1 MGTVRLMSRLSRGA
15 APVAGPTLDVTREQ
29 IIAFRRRT
37 GALDERLPPGPASLG
52 RAAWAGLQDSVPR
65 SASHSL
71 HARVAATAPDAWE
84 DPSLV
89 QAWGLRY
96 TAYVVPAGDHA
107 PFTLGRLPDEGRTR
121 RVAEDLAARL
131 HAYLKGRRLDANE
144 AGRGLGIHPNAL
156 RYAAMTGTVLIRW
169 DGARRPTVWT
179 VPRPEL
185 EPLAA
190 RIELARR
197 YLRTFG
203 PATPGS
209 CAGWPSR
216 LGPAP
221 SERRPVLLAP
231 GCGSRAPRHGSG
243 AARGPLDAPCL
254 AGRPPGRRRC
264 RRHVASVRR
273 RRHGPAVAPALPAGT
288 RRRRG
293 GGRDPAAPRGPRRG
307 RGPLGDRLTGPMAR
321 KLRKPTPSRLPER
334 STSSLACRDAR
345 AAEGPLALGG
355 APSGVEAVGRRP
367 GRLVPRRFLLRDR
380 RRRAATPV
388 RPAGAA
394 GRARGARGQPRDRGR
409 AHQRL
414 ARTRRPRPRRAARRA
429 GVRATAGR
437 PRPTG
442 RAAIRGRRS
451 AAGWRRGAPRDRA
464 AVRPH
469 ALGREPPSDRYRR
482 LAYRQRHR
490 PDALRPLDPRGPDAP
505 AGPRAP
511 APTPRVAGRDR
522 APDARGAD
530 RPRRPRAR
538 AHLTPTRLARRRQSQ
553 THHDF
558 RNGGLPRR
566 RRGSIRCGGFPTSGT
581 PARAAPNVPASR
593 ASISPVTWAPA

>member
-1 MGTVRLMSRLSRGA
+1 MSRVSRGA
-15 APVAGPTLDVTREQ
+15 APVAGPALDVTREQ

-65 SASHSL
+65 SAVHSL
-71 HARVAATAPDAWE
+71 HARVGATAPDAWE

-89 QAWGLRY
+89 QVWGLRY

-107 PFTLGRLPDEGRTR
+107 PFTLGRLPDDGRTR

-209 CAGWPSR
+209 FATWAGVKPRAALAAFEALGPSLVTVRTPIGEAFVLARRADAPCAGWPSR

-221 SERRPVLLAP
+221 SQRRPVLPAP

-243 AARGPLDAPCL
+243 AARRPVDAPCL
-254 AGRPPGRRRC
+254 AGRPPGRRRR
-264 RRHVASVRR
+264 RRHVASVRG
-273 RRHGPAVAPALPAGT
+273 RRHGPAVAPALPGRT

-307 RGPLGDRLTGPMAR
+307 RGPLGDRLIGPMAR
-321 KLRKPTPSRLPER
+321 KP
-334 STSSLACRDAR
+334 
-345 AAEGPLALGG
+345 
-355 APSGVEAVGRRP
+355 
-367 GRLVPRRFLLRDR
+367 
-380 RRRAATPV
+380 
-388 RPAGAA
+388 
-394 GRARGARGQPRDRGR
+394 
-409 AHQRL
+409 
-414 ARTRRPRPRRAARRA
+414 RA
-429 GVRATAGR
+429 G
-437 PRPTG
+437 
-442 RAAIRGRRS
+442 
-451 AAGWRRGAPRDRA
+451 
-464 AVRPH
+464 
-469 ALGREPPSDRYRR
+469 
-482 LAYRQRHR
+482 
-490 PDALRPLDPRGPDAP
+490 
-505 AGPRAP
+505 
-511 APTPRVAGRDR
+511 
-522 APDARGAD
+522 
-530 RPRRPRAR
+530 
-538 AHLTPTRLARRRQSQ
+538 TR
-553 THHDF
+553 
-558 RNGGLPRR
+558 
-566 RRGSIRCGGFPTSGT
+566 
-581 PARAAPNVPASR
+581 
-593 ASISPVTWAPA
+593 